1 MSTHYKD
8 KQIPEIPED
17 ILTTAKGIV
26 YTVTNNINNKVYVG
40 QTLSHT
46 YYTRD
51 GWRMSGIKERWRRHV
66 SDSEGN
72 KDTQFYKDIKD
83 FGEDEFNISIYKV
96 VPLEEIHTLNM
107 IEFNAINDLNTVE
120 PNGYNKVKWV
130 NSFCFTKYI
139 FMVHFNLLNNIP
151 TMNKNTTSK
160 DRAKQK
166 CISQYNVLDFFS
178 DKEIEEV
185 YLRIINSHGNPE
197 QARLVVKLKDEKDLY
212 RTSWYIKKEPSKLL
226 KYIKCIAETLKDDPF
241 IDPKAKYIIEQNSLN
256 VEVYKYQNRLDEASK
271 FKFKNISGL
280 VTEYKDRGFSSY
292 LLILTGDGTKN
303 IRYNFGGKTINI
315 KEAYK
320 QAKEFV
326 DKLKVLTTIK
336 NINLKELKSCPQQQA
351 TAKVA
356 NITFVE

>member
-1 MSTHYKD
+1 
-8 KQIPEIPED
+8 
-17 ILTTAKGIV
+17 
-26 YTVTNNINNKVYVG
+26 
-40 QTLSHT
+40 
-46 YYTRD
+46 
-51 GWRMSGIKERWRRHV
+51 
-66 SDSEGN
+66 
-72 KDTQFYKDIKD
+72 
-83 FGEDEFNISIYKV
+83 
-96 VPLEEIHTLNM
+96 
-107 IEFNAINDLNTVE
+107 
-120 PNGYNKVKWV
+120 
-130 NSFCFTKYI
+130 
-139 FMVHFNLLNNIP
+139 
-151 TMNKNTTSK
+151 MNKNTNSK

-185 YLRIINSHGNPE
+185 YLRIINSHGNPD

-241 IDPKAKYIIEQNSLN
+241 IDPKAKCIIEQNSLN
-256 VEVYKYQNRLDEASK
+256 VEVYKYQNRLDEAST

-292 LLILTGDGTKN
+292 LLILSGDGTKN

-315 KEAYK
+315 KDAYK

-336 NINLKELKSCPQQQA
+336 NINLK
-351 TAKVA
+351 
-356 NITFVE
+356 